1 VQVWRRVWEGLV
13 AVSEI
18 YTAVYE
24 RDGDAW
30 VARIAEEPDVRIL
43 CPSVPE
49 ARDSIRDALA
59 RQLGTD
65 SSQLH
70 IVDNFPLPSP
80 IRNAQQSVQATRTD
94 EDRSK
99 MMAKITDP
107 RSAMEWAEELG
118 IAMRDPVTVQALME
132 LGDKQISVDTFCHT
146 ITMAEELSRLTA
158 TADRQ
163 SADAARDQE

>member
-1 VQVWRRVWEGLV
+1 VQFWRRVWEGLV

-18 YTAVYE
+18 YTALYE

-30 VARIAEEPDVRIL
+30 VARIAEEPDIRIL

-49 ARDSIRDALA
+49 ARDSVREALA
-59 RQLGTD
+59 RRLNTD

-70 IVDNFPLPSP
+70 IVDKFPLPAP

-94 EDRSK
+94 EVRTK
-99 MMAKITDP
+99 MMGKITDP
-107 RSAMEWAEELG
+107 RSAMEWAEDLG
-118 IAMRDPVTVQALME
+118 IAMRDPVTVQALMN

-158 TADRQ
+158 TADCQ
-163 SADAARDQE
+163 SADAVRDQD

>member
-1 VQVWRRVWEGLV
+1 M
-13 AVSEI
+13 SEI

-43 CPSVPE
+43 CTSVPE

-59 RQLGTD
+59 RRLDID

-80 IRNAQQSVQATRTD
+80 IRSAQQSVQATRTD
-94 EDRSK
+94 EDRTK

-107 RSAMEWAEELG
+107 RSAMEWAEDLG
-118 IAMRDPVTVQALME
+118 IAMRDPVTVQALMD

-158 TADRQ
+158 TADRP
-163 SADAARDQE
+163 SADAARDQD